1 MLVFVWMVHIH
12 WWEKC
17 MVLFHQSAVVAT
29 ASFFVT
35 LIAVKKIPNALQ
47 MVLDKVLK
55 VVKFMNQDHWIQ
67 EFSVHFMKK
76 LVTVNTEQLLLH
88 MEIDG

>member
-1 MLVFVWMVHIH
+1 
-12 WWEKC
+12 
-17 MVLFHQSAVVAT
+17 MVLFHQSAVVAA

-55 VVKFMNQDHWIQ
+55 VVKFMNQDH
-67 EFSVHFMKK
+67 
-76 LVTVNTEQLLLH
+76 
-88 MEIDG
+88 